1 MAHTPLSDDVIQSA
15 LAGLP
20 GWAHLD
26 ASLKKDFR
34 FGSFREAISFIVRVS
49 FEAEQLDHH
58 PEIDNVYNRVTLTL
72 RTHDAAGYFDLTPT
86 DRGEHARRDVVAALE
101 KMGFEVEG
109 YLRMNHFNHVLNEY
123 CDEYKMGLLLED

>member
-1 MAHTPLSDDVIQSA
+1 MARTPLSDDVIQSA

-26 ASLKKDFR
+26 GSLKKDFR

-58 PEIDNVYNRVTLTL
+58 PEIGNVYNRVTITL
-72 RTHDAAGYFDLTPT
+72 RTHDAGNKVTQADLDLAGAIESFSW
-86 DRGEHARRDVVAALE
+86 V
-101 KMGFEVEG
+101 
-109 YLRMNHFNHVLNEY
+109 
-123 CDEYKMGLLLED
+123 